1 MKTLSLSE
9 VKMKLSELVDQVESR
24 DEVITITRNGHA
36 AAVLIN
42 PDELESW
49 RETLAIRK
57 DRALMKEIRRGLRG
71 LARTKKTYTLDEL
84 FGLSA

>member
-24 DEVITITRNGHA
+24 DEMITITRNGRA
-36 AAVLIN
+36 AAILIN

-57 DRALMKEIRRGLRG
+57 DRALMREIRRGLKG
-71 LARTKKTYTLDEL
+71 LARTRKTYTLDEL
-84 FGLSA
+84 FGESD